1 MIFRE
6 MFGIL
11 LIPIMLIIG
20 IFFLVASITAG
31 VGLVLKLTLALIFI
45 PVRILLWLI
54 GLIF

>member
-1 MIFRE
+1 
-6 MFGIL
+6 MFGVL

>member
-1 MIFRE
+1 

-11 LIPIMLIIG
+11 LIPIMLLLG
-20 IFFLVASITAG
+20 IVFLVASITMG

-45 PVRILLWLI
+45 PIRILLWLI